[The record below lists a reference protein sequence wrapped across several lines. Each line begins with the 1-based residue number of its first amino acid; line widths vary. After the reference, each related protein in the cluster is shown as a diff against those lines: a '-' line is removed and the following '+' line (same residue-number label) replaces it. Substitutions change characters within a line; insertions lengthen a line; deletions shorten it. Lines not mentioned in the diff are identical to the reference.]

1 MEQPQT
7 KQPFYFSWISMRKIE
22 REKNNTSVHAFNLGS
37 LSSSSD
43 LRGSIGERDR
53 TDYFRFKLGQRSSLN
68 VKLSQQHSPIKL
80 QLLSHK
86 QQPLQVTRDRSSP
99 KNPNIHAVLEPGTY
113 FLRLTASGKTA
124 RKTAYQLRF
133 SQQADDHSPLSTASP
148 SNQLANENDGSSQS
162 YKFKYSYGNGDY
174 YTGYGYAQPSTY
186 KQGQNLSDDVVNE
199 TGLKGNYKILSVQN
213 NSNTANINKVFVDYY
228 YDIERKSGYKPYS
241 GSGTTGLGSELGYL
255 DPRDRSTY
263 FGGKFYEADTPILLG
278 VSTGDYWG
286 NQSVVENQLN
296 KLGNL
301 TGKRLSIGSLFM
313 DIEDRNPAYNIP
325 TQLNNLQ
332 NDGYT
337 GFIHL
342 MSHQKLENILNGSLD
357 PALERLAK
365 AYANWATQDTNHS
378 AWIAPLPEMNGTWE
392 PYSGDAQSFKQTYRH
407 IQDIFKTAGVPAQSV
422 RWVFAP
428 NGWSP
433 SDRSFETFYP
443 GADAV
448 DAVSFSAFNWGY
460 ADTAAY
466 KRWQTP
472 TQAFDPYVQRLRKL
486 APDKP
491 IFITQMGT
499 TSVTATGSS
508 PEAKSKWLKDAY
520 TYFTNAPGIR
530 GVLYFNLNKETDWS
544 LFSSNGQ
551 LYSGY
556 QTAIQSPAYDYIA
569 PAELAQTQL
578 IPNLPA

>member
-1 MEQPQT
+1 
-7 KQPFYFSWISMRKIE
+7 MRKTE
-22 REKNNTSVHAFNLGS
+22 RENNNTAVHAFNLGS
-37 LSSSSD
+37 LSNSSD
-43 LRGSIGERDR
+43 LRGSIGGRDR
-53 TDYFRFKLGQRSSLN
+53 TDYFRFKLGQRSSFN
-68 VKLSQQHSPIKL
+68 VKLSQQHSPINL
-80 QLLSHK
+80 QLLNHK
-86 QQPLQVTRDRSSP
+86 QQSLKVTRDRSSP

-113 FLRLTASGKTA
+113 FVRLTASD
-124 RKTAYQLRF
+124 RKTAYQLHF
-133 SQQADDHSPLSTASP
+133 SQQADEGSP
-148 SNQLANENDGSSQS
+148 QS

-174 YTGYGYAQPSTY
+174 YTGYGYAQSSTY
-186 KQGQNLSDDVVNE
+186 KQGQILSDAVANE
-199 TGLKGNYKILSVQN
+199 TGFKGNYKILSVQN
-213 NSNTANINKVFVDYY
+213 NVRAANINTVFVDYY
-228 YDIERKSGYKPYS
+228 YDTERKSGYKPYS
-241 GSGTTGLGSELGYL
+241 GSGTNGLGSELGYL

-313 DIEDRNPAYNIP
+313 DLEDRNPAYNIP
-325 TQLNNLQ
+325 TQLDNLQ

-357 PALERLAK
+357 PAIERLAK
-365 AYANWATQDTNHS
+365 AYANWATQGENHS

-392 PYSGDAQSFKQTYRH
+392 TYSGDAQSFKQAYRH

-433 SDRSFETFYP
+433 SDRTFETFYP

-460 ADTAAY
+460 ADASTY

-499 TSVTATGSS
+499 TSFTATGSS
-508 PEAKSKWLKDAY
+508 PEAKNKWLKDAY
-520 TYFTNAPGIR
+520 TYFANAPGIR

-578 IPNLPA
+578 TPNLSA